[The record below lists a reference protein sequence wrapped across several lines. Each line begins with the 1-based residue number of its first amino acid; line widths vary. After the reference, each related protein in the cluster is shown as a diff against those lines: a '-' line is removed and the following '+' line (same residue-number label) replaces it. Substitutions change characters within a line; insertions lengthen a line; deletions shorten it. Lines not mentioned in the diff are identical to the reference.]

1 MLTKVVYGGAFPMV
15 AGCVTP
21 NRVWRHTGVK
31 SLKNHHVRGN
41 QKFNVLAD
49 SKDSPLEW
57 SIMKKPEVCFVCFLA
72 NTKVQ
77 S

>member
-49 SKDSPLEW
+49 SKDSPLEARMTW
-57 SIMKKPEVCFVCFLA
+57 TLKKKGSKSKSWWNLD
-72 NTKVQ
+72 
-77 S
+77 